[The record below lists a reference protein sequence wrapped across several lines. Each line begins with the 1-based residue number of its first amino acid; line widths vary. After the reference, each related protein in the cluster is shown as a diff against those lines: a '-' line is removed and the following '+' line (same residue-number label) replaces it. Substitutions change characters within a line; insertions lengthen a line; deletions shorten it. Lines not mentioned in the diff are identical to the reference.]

1 MRRPAVARVLVY
13 APIRFGSV
21 AFLFAVQAAWAQSP
35 APPGSYR
42 PQAALVE
49 PAAPLNLHQALA
61 LAFAANPELAVA
73 AREVEAT
80 QAAVEQSGARPNPE
94 LAVEVEDTRSLTR
107 TTTVQISQ
115 PIELGGKRAARIGA
129 AERER
134 DLATVDLRARRSE
147 LRANVTATFHA
158 VLAAQERVKLAAD
171 TTDLARRASE
181 AAAKRVLAGKV
192 SPVEETKARVAEAGA
207 RLDAAQAQAELRAT
221 RQSLAATWGNL
232 APRFGRA
239 EAPGGDSALAALPTP
254 EVLAARVA
262 SSPAL
267 QRAQIE
273 VQRRTALSE
282 GARASQVPDLNVSL
296 GLKRDNALG
305 YNQVIVALAIP
316 LPVFDTRQGALL
328 EALRREDKS
337 RDELVATQLRLSS
350 EAQQARDRLEA
361 ARTEA
366 QMLRDDVLPGAQS
379 AYDAATKGF
388 ELGKFDFLDVLD
400 AQRTFFAAKSQYLRA
415 LAETYRAAADIDRLL
430 GDAAEPSALPQTK
443 PQE

>member
-1 MRRPAVARVLVY
+1 MRRPAVARVLLNTLI
-13 APIRFGSV
+13 PFGSV
-21 AFLFAVQAAWAQSP
+21 ACLFAVQTAWAQSP
-35 APPGSYR
+35 AAPASYQ

-49 PAAPLNLHQALA
+49 PAAPLSLQQAIALA
-61 LAFAANPELAVA
+61 LAANPELAVA
-73 AREVEAT
+73 RREVEAT
-80 QAAVEQSGARPNPE
+80 QAVVQQSGARPNPE
-94 LAVEVEDTRSLTR
+94 LSFEVEDTRTVTR
-107 TTTVQISQ
+107 TTTVQINQ
-115 PIELGGKRAARIGA
+115 PIELGGKRAARIDA

-134 DLATVDLRARRSE
+134 DMASVDLRARRSE
-147 LRANVTATFHA
+147 LRANVTAAFHA
-158 VLAAQERVKLAAD
+158 VLAAQERVKLASD
-171 TTDLARRASE
+171 TTELAHRATE

-207 RLDAAQAQAELRAT
+207 RLDAAQASAELRAT

-232 APRFGRA
+232 TPRFGRA
-239 EAPGGDSALAALPTP
+239 EAPGDGSALAALPEP
-254 EVLAARVA
+254 EALAARVA
-262 SSPAL
+262 ASPAL

-282 GARASQVPDLNVSL
+282 GARASQVPDLTVSL
-296 GLKRDNALG
+296 GLKRDNDLG

-316 LPVFDTRQGALL
+316 LPIFDTRQGALL

-366 QMLRDDVLPGAQS
+366 QLLRDDVLPGAQS

-430 GDAAEPSALPQTK
+430 GDASDASALPPAK
-443 PQE
+443 P